1 MDPTIREATPADVP
15 EIASWTA
22 DTFSW
27 GDYVPDALPKWLA
40 DPSGAVLVA
49 EVDGSVAAMARVS
62 MVSPSEAWAQGA
74 RVHPDHRR
82 TGLGGALTER
92 LAGWARERGAL
103 VLRLAV
109 EHDNEPAQHHVE
121 GLGFRP
127 ASDWW
132 YASRRLGEGSP
143 VPEGNG
149 GRRVQASERIQ
160 EAHSAEAEPAFLS
173 WSAGELAIA
182 ARGLFPINWIWRRLT
197 LDHLDFAAR
206 NHALWEGRPGWA
218 MLDIDHGGD
227 LSVYWLETAEGDARS
242 MVRALIDCGSERG
255 ARELDILVPDVEWLR
270 DALVASAFDLRGTRV
285 YALPL

>member
-1 MDPTIREATPADVP
+1 MDPVIREAQQTDIPG
-15 EIASWTA
+15 IASWTS

-27 GDYVPDALPKWLA
+27 GDYVADALPKWIS

-49 EVDGSVAAMARVS
+49 EVDGEVAGMARVS
-62 MVSPSEAWAQGA
+62 MVSSSEAWAQGA

-82 TGLGGALTER
+82 TGLGSALTER
-92 LAGWARERGAL
+92 LAGWVRERGAL

-109 EHDNEPAQHHVE
+109 EHDNETAQRHVE
-121 GLGFRP
+121 SLGFRP
-127 ASDWW
+127 VSDWW
-132 YASRRLGEGSP
+132 EASRLLGEGSP

-149 GRRVQASERIQ
+149 GRRVQAAERLQ

-182 ARGLFPINWIWRRLT
+182 ARGLFPINWIWRKLT

-218 MLDIDHGGD
+218 MLDIDHDGD
-227 LSVYWLETAEGDARS
+227 LAVYWLETAEADARA
-242 MVRALIDCGSERG
+242 MVRALIDCGVGRR
-255 ARELDILVPDVEWLR
+255 ARQMDMLVPDVGWLR
-270 DALVASAFDLRGTRV
+270 EALLASAFDLRGSRI